1 MTKLFAALGH
11 DGLVHLIGEVPRG
24 AACGCVCPEC
34 ASPLIAKQ
42 GQEKDWHFAHVAGQ
56 ERPECE
62 AGAANMLRRLAIEHL
77 QKQQPL
83 ELPPYKTVV
92 RMQSPLRVLSQE
104 VTLQARVTGGV
115 RWMVDAARTMPVG
128 RAPLEGG
135 GTLEIFV
142 GSDGHATHGC
152 SPTEGVEAAVL
163 YTFPM
168 PEVNT
173 LRTRV
178 DAETHLSAHGRFAW
192 LHRALKANVIQAAKA
207 RLSEQARADQEE
219 YERARRRRA
228 DESRDGLATLN
239 GARQRGGLAARSLG
253 DDVQRAPPDHRE
265 RRAGA
270 PTERF
275 DWAPHRRSGTG
286 FTLYRLRDGTAW
298 VIYTLDDGG
307 YALAA
312 WPNAEDG
319 WDEALPPSIAT
330 PDMSLGV
337 YRIHDLVQAVMFLT
351 ARADIVRST
360 SNPREF
366 DKIA

>member
-1 MTKLFAALGH
+1 MPKLFAALGR
-11 DGLVHLIGEVPRG
+11 DGSVRLIGEVPRG

-77 QKQQPL
+77 QRQQPL

-92 RMQSPLRVLSQE
+92 RMQSPLRVLSEE
-104 VTLQARVTGGV
+104 VTLQARVTGS
-115 RWMVDAARTMPVG
+115 VDWLVQASRTTPVG
-128 RAPLEGG
+128 RAALEGG

-163 YTFPM
+163 YSFPM
-168 PEVNT
+168 PEVNM
-173 LRTRV
+173 LRTRG
-178 DAETHLSAHGRFAW
+178 DAQKHLSAHGRFTW
-192 LHRALKANVIQAAKA
+192 LHSALTASVIQAAKA
-207 RLSEQARADQEE
+207 RLSEQARVDQEQ

-228 DESRDGLATLN
+228 EESRDGLATLN
-239 GARQRGGLAARSLG
+239 GARQVGGLAARSLG
-253 DDVQRAPPDHRE
+253 DDMQRAPTEHRE

-307 YALAA
+307 YALTA

-337 YRIHDLVQAVMFLT
+337 YRVQDLSKAMMFL
-351 ARADIVRST
+351 RDRVDSVRTT
-360 SNPREF
+360 SDPREF
-366 DKIA
+366 DEIA